1 MKNFILYLVIRGYI
15 SRKFFQC
22 AFALAN
28 CMWENFFECSS
39 RMRTNSEGTC
49 KISSYDYG
57 RIIRSNKDMASSFT
71 RHS

>member
-49 KISSYDYG
+49 KISSYC
-57 RIIRSNKDMASSFT
+57 KK
-71 RHS
+71 